1 MMPIRVGWLHNNPNG
16 SVRHQASHQLVLV
29 WMHSMEIT
37 MRTTVTVDDQLMARA
52 QELTGTRERSA
63 LIRQALEA
71 LVARESARR
80 LSRLGGSDPD
90 ADAAPRSRKP
100 VSRRTSRGTRAS

>member
-1 MMPIRVGWLHNNPNG
+1 
-16 SVRHQASHQLVLV
+16 
-29 WMHSMEIT
+29 

-52 QELTGTRERSA
+52 QELTGTLERSA

-80 LSRLGGSDPD
+80 LARLGGSDPD
-90 ADAAPRSRKP
+90 AQAAPRARKSDGRRASR
-100 VSRRTSRGTRAS
+100 TTRAS